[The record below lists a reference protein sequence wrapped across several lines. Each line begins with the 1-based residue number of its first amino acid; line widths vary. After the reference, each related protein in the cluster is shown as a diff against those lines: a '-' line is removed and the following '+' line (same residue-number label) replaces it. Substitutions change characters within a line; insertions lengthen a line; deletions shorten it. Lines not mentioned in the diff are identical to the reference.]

1 MWTHIRR
8 SQVASV
14 MRHSDRIAPGIS
26 LQHPSDTIHN
36 LPRDIQRHWPSISLR
51 ESARIAPPRF
61 SHDIATSFSRNIHLE
76 RGHALSVHCEA
87 GGRSQW
93 KHFPS
98 ICTANMPHRYAWLVG
113 GCADDCHEPEIP
125 PRITAQRDSLNT
137 IMKNASVFFYKVSV
151 RILIGDGAALGLV

>member
-61 SHDIATSFSRNIHLE
+61 SHDIATSFSRDIHLE
-76 RGHALSVHCEA
+76 RGPALSGHCEA
-87 GGRSQW
+87 GGLSQW

-98 ICTANMPHRYAWLVG
+98 ICTANMPHRYAWPVG

-125 PRITAQRDSLNT
+125 QRITAQRDSLNT
-137 IMKNASVFFYKVSV
+137 IMKNASVFFYKTSV

>member
-76 RGHALSVHCEA
+76 RGHALSGHCEA
-87 GGRSQW
+87 GGLSQW

-98 ICTANMPHRYAWLVG
+98 ICTAIMPHRYAWQVG
-113 GCADDCHEPEIP
+113 WCADDCHEHGIP